1 MSFITDIW
9 NILKEV
15 WKWVWPIYVIKEFQ
29 GGVVLRNGIYR
40 RTPKKGLNFKLPLL
54 DEVIKVN
61 TVPETIT
68 VSSQSLITKDAHDI
82 VVDSVI
88 KYKVTDTRKYCLEAY
103 DVVDAIPDIV
113 QRTIKNVI
121 IHKSFDEC
129 RTQDID
135 TEITSEVRKEAS
147 KWGLK
152 IDYVTLTTIAKI
164 KTIRLIQGS

>member
-15 WKWVWPIYVIKEFQ
+15 WKWVWPIFIIKEFQ
-29 GGVVLRNGIYR
+29 SGVVLRNGLYSRI
-40 RTPKKGLNFKLPLL
+40 PKKGLNFKWPLL
-54 DEVIKVN
+54 EEVIKVN
-61 TVPETIT
+61 IVPETIT
-68 VSSQSLITKDAHDI
+68 VSSQSLITKDNQDI

-88 KYKVTDTRKYCLEAY
+88 KYRVVDPRKYCLEAY

-135 TEITSEVRKEAS
+135 LEITSDVRKEAA

-164 KTIRLIQGS
+164 RTIRLIQGQ